1 MSSLKQSLERIQDQV
16 FDILNIGSKS
26 IIGVDIGL
34 SQIKVAEMK
43 RSGSSFKL
51 LNYAAVD
58 LPEGS
63 LIEDDIQKPEEITQ
77 AIKMAISQIKTSAQF
92 AAIGLFGPNTVA
104 RKLQIP
110 GGSLEEIDDQVSWE
124 AEQYL
129 PFNVEESSI
138 AFHVYGENEGGGIDV
153 LLAAAR
159 TDIVDMYKDLVEK
172 TDLKIKVK
180 IVDLSVVA
188 ITNVF
193 QHVLKDKLDD
203 PTQSFVFLDIGAQ
216 KTDFIIFKKGGIVFA
231 KEVPI
236 GGVIITEEIQ
246 RQMGVNYVEAEDLK
260 IIGDEN
266 GNLPEEI
273 VEIVEDILESF
284 YAEVKKTIDFYV
296 TSSSD
301 DGICEC
307 FVTGGGSLIP
317 GAIEGLEANLNLPV
331 TVLSPFE
338 KIDYDKKKFT
348 DEMLNTISFRGC
360 AAMGLAMREL

>member
-1 MSSLKQSLERIQDQV
+1 MSSLKDSFSRIQDLAN
-16 FDILNIGSKS
+16 DILRMGNKS
-26 IIGVDIGL
+26 IIGIDIGL

-43 RSGSSFKL
+43 RSGGSYKL
-51 LNYAAVD
+51 IGYAAVD
-58 LPEGS
+58 LPEGC

-77 AIKMAISQIKTSAQF
+77 AIEVAIDQLKTSAQN
-92 AAIGLFGPNTVA
+92 AVIGLFGPNTVA

-110 GGSLEEIDDQVSWE
+110 GGTNEEIDDQVSWE

-129 PFNVEESSI
+129 PFNIEESSI
-138 AFHVYGENEGGGIDV
+138 AFHVFGENEGGGVDV

-159 TDIVDMYKDLVEK
+159 SDVMEMYKELVENSAQK
-172 TDLKIKVK
+172 LKVRI
-180 IVDLSVVA
+180 IDLSVVA
-188 ITNVF
+188 VTNIF
-193 QHVLKDKLDD
+193 RHVLQDKIED
-203 PTQSFVFLDIGAQ
+203 PTQSFVFMDIGAQ
-216 KTDFIIFKKGGIVFA
+216 KTDFIIWKKNGIVFA

-246 RQMGVNYVEAEDLK
+246 RQMGVNYIEAEDLK

-284 YAEVKKTIDFYV
+284 FAEIKKTIDFYI

-301 DGICEC
+301 DGISEC

-317 GAIEGLEANLNLPV
+317 GAIEGLEANLELPV
-331 TVLSPFE
+331 TLLSPFE

-348 DEMLNTISFRGC
+348 DEIINNISFRGC
-360 AAMGLAMREL
+360 AAMGLAMREF